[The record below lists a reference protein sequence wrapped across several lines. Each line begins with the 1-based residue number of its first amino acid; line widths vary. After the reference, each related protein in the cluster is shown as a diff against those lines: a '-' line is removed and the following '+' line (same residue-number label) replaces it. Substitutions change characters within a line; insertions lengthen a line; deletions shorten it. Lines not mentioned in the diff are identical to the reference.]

1 MSGLRAWV
9 AGLAALAA
17 VARAGAGEELLV
29 WVNGDKGYAGIEEI
43 GRIFEENT
51 GVSVKVEHP
60 DGVPDRFVQA
70 TQSGKGPDILIWAH
84 DRLGE
89 WADAGLLMPVD
100 PSPAFRAAV
109 FDKAWEAFTHKGK
122 VWAYPIAM
130 EATTLLVNTD
140 LLSPD
145 EVPANLADCAALSE
159 RMKEKGA
166 LPILWDYSNS
176 YFTWGFLA
184 AGGGEI
190 FGRTAEGDYDP
201 TAVGVDGESVVAMA
215 ATIQKMIR
223 EGTMPTAASYS
234 VAEALM
240 AQGRLAMFVSG
251 PFAWD
256 NLRKSGIPFAV
267 ARLPGV
273 GGEPGRPFVGVLGA
287 MANRFSDK
295 LDLAQEFLEQYLITP
310 TGLAAMD
317 RHVAIGVPARKD
329 AYRTMSADPNIR
341 GLMSNIEVGTMMPNI
356 PEMGAFWSSMVSA
369 LNLLTS
375 CRDTPEGALGTAARR
390 MRAAAGAVDE
400 GSPAQ

>member
-1 MSGLRAWV
+1 MRGLWAWMAGVLV
-9 AGLAALAA
+9 AAG
-17 VARAGAGEELLV
+17 VAWAGDGDGLLV

-51 GVSVKVEHP
+51 GISVKVEHP

-100 PSPAFRAAV
+100 PSPAFKAMV
-109 FDKAWEAFTHKGK
+109 FDQAWEAFTHGGK
-122 VWAYPIAM
+122 VWAFPIAM
-130 EATTLLVNTD
+130 EATTLLVNTN
-140 LLSPD
+140 LLALD
-145 EVPANLADCAALSE
+145 EVPANLADCAGLSE
-159 RMKEKGA
+159 RMTAKGA
-166 LPILWDYSNS
+166 MPILWDYNNA

-190 FGRTAEGDYDP
+190 FGRTADGGYDP
-201 TAVGVDGESVVAMA
+201 TVVGVDGASVVAMA
-215 ATIQKMIR
+215 ETVQRMIR
-223 EGTMPTAASYS
+223 DGTMPRAASYS

-251 PFAWD
+251 PFAWE

-310 TGLAAMD
+310 TGLSAMD

-329 AYRTMSADPNIR
+329 AYRVMSADPNIR

-356 PEMGAFWSSMVSA
+356 PQMGAFWSAMESA
-369 LNLLTS
+369 LSLITTG
-375 CRDTPEGALGTAARR
+375 RDTAEGALGNAARR
-390 MRAAAGAVDE
+390 MRSAAA
-400 GSPAQ
+400 AQ